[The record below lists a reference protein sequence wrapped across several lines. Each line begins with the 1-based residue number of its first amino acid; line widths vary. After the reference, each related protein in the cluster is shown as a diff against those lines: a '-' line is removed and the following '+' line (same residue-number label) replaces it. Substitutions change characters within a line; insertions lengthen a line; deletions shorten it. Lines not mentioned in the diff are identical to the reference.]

1 MHCDDLKLGP
11 GCLFVD
17 VTVILH
23 IRDVR
28 NGVST
33 ASALRSWFIEQDLPQ
48 GGWTEQERGRWIAV
62 REGGGGALSG
72 QGFGVVAG
80 RLGPQVR
87 QPAHSL
93 YSD

>member
-1 MHCDDLKLGP
+1 MHCDNLKLGP
-11 GCLFVD
+11 GRLFVD

-48 GGWTEQERGRWIAV
+48 GGWTEQERGRWITV

-80 RLGPQVR
+80 RLGPQV
-87 QPAHSL
+87 
-93 YSD
+93 